1 MVQIRTPWNFQD
13 LYEELDRM
21 TRDFSRVFD
30 LDSCLAA
37 GPETGLRLTEDGAE
51 LALDL
56 PGVEEQDLS
65 IALEN
70 NRLRVQARRGDG
82 QAERE
87 EVIIRER
94 SHGEF
99 SREYQMP
106 WPVDESGIQAEF
118 RNGVLRVRLPKA
130 PEAKPR
136 RIPVKITS
144 K

>member
-1 MVQIRTPWNFQD
+1 MVHIRNPWNFQD

-37 GPETGLRLTEDGAE
+37 GPETGLELDEDGAM

-56 PGVEEQDLS
+56 PGVSEDELS

-70 NRLRVQARRGDG
+70 NRLRIEARREDSR
-82 QAERE
+82 RE
-87 EVIIRER
+87 NEDVILRER
-94 SHGEF
+94 SYGEF
-99 SREYQMP
+99 SREYSLP
-106 WPVDESGIQAEF
+106 WPVKEDGIQAEF
-118 RNGVLRVRLPKA
+118 RHGVLRVRLPKA

-136 RIPVKITS
+136 SIPVKVHRA
-144 K
+144 